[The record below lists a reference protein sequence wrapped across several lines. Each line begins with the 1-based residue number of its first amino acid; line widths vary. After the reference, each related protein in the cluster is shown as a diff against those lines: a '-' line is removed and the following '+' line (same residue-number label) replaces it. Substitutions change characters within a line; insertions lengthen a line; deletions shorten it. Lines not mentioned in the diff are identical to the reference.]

1 MPKNRLS
8 CDAQTVVEH
17 QSEAI
22 EELRRLQSHP
32 TVMNNTVL
40 RSGIQKAWKSL
51 VEANAYACILY
62 FRDDTH
68 ADVAEFVSPAGAA

>member
-1 MPKNRLS
+1 MPKTRLS

-22 EELRRLQSHP
+22 HELRLLQSHP
-32 TVMNNTVL
+32 TVMNNQVL
-40 RSGIQKAWKSL
+40 RLGIQKAWESL

-62 FRDDTH
+62 FNKDTH
-68 ADVAEFVSPAGAA
+68 ADVAEYVSPAGAA